1 MHFRLTHIDSRTV
14 QIIQGGS
21 MDDQITTAIGTE
33 LLFENHRIRV
43 WNMVLQLGE
52 RIAASQRL
60 G

>member
-1 MHFRLTHIDSRTV
+1 
-14 QIIQGGS
+14 